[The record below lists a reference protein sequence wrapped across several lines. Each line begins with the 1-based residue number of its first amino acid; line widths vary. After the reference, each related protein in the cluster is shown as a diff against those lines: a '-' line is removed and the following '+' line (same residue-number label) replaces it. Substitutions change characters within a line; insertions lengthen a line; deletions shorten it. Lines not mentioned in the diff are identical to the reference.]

1 MMAGRALLQE
11 EAAVAEAAVADTA
24 AVDTSFLLMSAYL
37 VFFMQAGFA
46 MLCAGSVRS
55 KNTMN
60 ILLKNVLDACAGAI
74 AFYIF
79 GFGVAYGVGGKDN
92 HFIGT
97 GNFGLDGFTDWGSF
111 LFQWAFAATAA
122 TIVAGSVAER
132 TQFVAYLVYSV
143 SLTALIYPVVVH
155 WVWSTEGWLSAFNT
169 LDDEPLFGIGMVDF
183 AGCGV
188 VHMVGGL
195 AGLAGAYICGPR
207 LGRFD
212 SEGNALPMPGH
223 SAPLVVLGTF
233 ILWFGWYGFNPGSML
248 LIAGAENAVARTAVT
263 TTLAAAAGGVTTLG
277 IKYYTDGIWDLI
289 SVCNGLLA
297 GLVAVTSSCSV
308 IEPWAAL
315 ICGFTGAF
323 VYVGAT
329 KLLLKLRIDD
339 PLEAAPLHGF
349 TGAWGVIFPGLLAK
363 KEFMAESYGN
373 DSSYGIFYG
382 GNGKLLGANIVG
394 IIAITA
400 WVLPTIGTVFFCLNK
415 AGKLRI
421 PTEEEET
428 GLDLSHH
435 GGQAYEI
442 QMAAK
447 TDAPADAAAEV

>member
-1 MMAGRALLQE
+1 
-11 EAAVAEAAVADTA
+11 
-24 AVDTSFLLMSAYL
+24 
-37 VFFMQAGFA
+37 
-46 MLCAGSVRS
+46 
-55 KNTMN
+55 MN
-60 ILLKNVLDACAGAI
+60 ILLKNILDACAGAV
-74 AFYIF
+74 AFYLF
-79 GFGVAYGVGGKDN
+79 GYGVAYGEGMGKSN
-92 HFIGT
+92 GFIGT
-97 GNFGLDGFTDWGSF
+97 GNLALADTTDFNSWV
-111 LFQWAFAATAA
+111 FQWAFAATAA

-132 TQFVAYLVYSV
+132 TQFVAYLAYSIA
-143 SLTALIYPVVVH
+143 LTAFIYPVVVH
-155 WVWSTEGWLSAFNT
+155 WVWAESGWLNAFRT
-169 LDDEPLFGIGMVDF
+169 TGSLFGTGMIDF
-183 AGCGV
+183 AGSGV
-188 VHMVGGL
+188 VHMVGGF
-195 AGLAGAYICGPR
+195 AGLVGAIACGPR

-212 SEGNALPMPGH
+212 SDGKALPMPGH

-421 PTEEEET
+421 SKEEEEA

-435 GGQAYEI
+435 GGKAY
-442 QMAAK
+442 
-447 TDAPADAAAEV
+447 DLAAEKV

>member
-1 MMAGRALLQE
+1 MAGRALLQE

-132 TQFVAYLVYSV
+132 TQFVAYLVYSIA
-143 SLTALIYPVVVH
+143 LTAFIYPVVVH
-155 WVWSTEGWLSAFNT
+155 WVWAESGWLNAFRT
-169 LDDEPLFGIGMVDF
+169 TGSLFGTGMIDF
-183 AGCGV
+183 AGSGV
-188 VHMVGGL
+188 VHMVGGF
-195 AGLAGAYICGPR
+195 AGLVGAFACGPR

-212 SEGNALPMPGH
+212 SDGKALPMPGH

-248 LIAGAENAVARTAVT
+248 AIAGVGLPTATARTACT
-263 TTLAAAAGGVTTLG
+263 TTLGAAAGGVTTLAL
-277 IKYYTDGIWDLI
+277 KYFLDGIWDLI

-297 GLVAVTSSCSV
+297 GLVAVTASCSV

-315 ICGFTGAF
+315 ICGFVGAF
-323 VYVGAT
+323 VYVFSC

-349 TGAWGVIFPGLLAK
+349 TGAWGVLFAGLMAK
-363 KEFMAESYGN
+363 PAYVLEVYGRG
-373 DSSYGIFYG
+373 GIGGAFYAASG
-382 GNGKLLGANIVG
+382 GTGKLLGANIVG
-394 IIAITA
+394 ILAIFA
-400 WVLPTIGTVFFCLNK
+400 WTCGTVGIIFTGLKSTNL
-415 AGKLRI
+415 LRI
-421 PTEEEET
+421 SVEEEEA
-428 GLDLSHH
+428 GIDISHH
-435 GGQAYEI
+435 GGSAYT
-442 QMAAK
+442 
-447 TDAPADAAAEV
+447 TDFQEDSVPKGGKAV

>member
-1 MMAGRALLQE
+1 
-11 EAAVAEAAVADTA
+11 
-24 AVDTSFLLMSAYL
+24 
-37 VFFMQAGFA
+37 
-46 MLCAGSVRS
+46 
-55 KNTMN
+55 MN
-60 ILLKNVLDACAGAI
+60 ILLKNILDACAGAI
-74 AFYIF
+74 AFFIF
-79 GFGVAYGVGGKDN
+79 GYGVAYGEGMGKSN
-92 HFIGT
+92 GFIGT
-97 GNFGLDGFTDWGSF
+97 GNLALADTTDFNSWV
-111 LFQWAFAATAA
+111 FQWAFAATAA

-132 TQFVAYLVYSV
+132 TQFVAYLAYSIA
-143 SLTALIYPVVVH
+143 LTAFIYPVVVH
-155 WVWSTEGWLSAFNT
+155 WVWAESGWLNAFRT
-169 LDDEPLFGIGMVDF
+169 TGSLFGTGMIDF
-183 AGCGV
+183 AGSGV
-188 VHMVGGL
+188 VHMVGGF
-195 AGLAGAYICGPR
+195 AGLVGAFACGPR

-212 SEGNALPMPGH
+212 SDGKALPMPGH